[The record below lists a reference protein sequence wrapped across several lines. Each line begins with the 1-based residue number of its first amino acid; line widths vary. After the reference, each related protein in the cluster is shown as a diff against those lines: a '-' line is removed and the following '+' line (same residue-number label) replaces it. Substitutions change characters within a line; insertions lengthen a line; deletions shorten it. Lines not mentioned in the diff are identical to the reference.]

1 MDIDLQQLNGT
12 PSTSLITHG
21 QVTQLVRPF
30 AFPPSFLCYFP
41 SVGKLP
47 INIQET
53 FSHFIS
59 VMNYIEVV
67 LLFCFLAHLNGD
79 VHHLAQVQCSSTG
92 TEDCVAA
99 LRNRLND
106 TEA

>member
-1 MDIDLQQLNGT
+1 MDIDLQQLNCT

-30 AFPPSFLCYFP
+30 IFLQSFLCHFP
-41 SVGKLP
+41 SVGRLP

-59 VMNYIEVV
+59 VMNYIQVV
-67 LLFCFLAHLNGD
+67 LLFCLLAHLNAD
-79 VHHLAQVQCSSTG
+79 MYHLAQVQCSSTG

-99 LRNRLND
+99 LRNPLND